1 MQEERFDI
9 VDKQDN
15 IIKKSALES
24 EISPDDIIR
33 VVTVYLID
41 TQGKFYIAQRSPNKR
56 VDPLMFEA
64 PAHGRVNS
72 GESYDDAIMR
82 EAQEEIYTSLVHLEE
97 IQYFYYE
104 FDTNAGIQHLWKKLF
119 IANCEPI
126 VKYNHDE
133 IYKMKSFDNF
143 EKFLQYYEQNTSEFS
158 NAIAYD
164 VKYLKQHFNI

>member
-9 VDKQDN
+9 VDRDDN
-15 IIKKSALES
+15 VIKKWCLES
-24 EISPDDIIR
+24 EIWPEEIIR

-72 GESYDDAIMR
+72 GENYEDAIIR
-82 EAQEEIYTSLVHLEE
+82 EAEEEIYTKLMNLQE

-104 FDTNAGIQHLWKKLF
+104 FDSNAWFQRLRKKLYV
-119 IANCEPI
+119 AKCEPI
-126 VKYNHDE
+126 SHYNYEE
-133 IYKMKSFDNF
+133 IYKIKSFVNIR
-143 EKFLQYYEQNTSEFS
+143 EFLRYYEQNTSKFS
-158 NAIAYD
+158 NAIAFD
-164 VKYLKQHFNI
+164 VKYLKQYFNL